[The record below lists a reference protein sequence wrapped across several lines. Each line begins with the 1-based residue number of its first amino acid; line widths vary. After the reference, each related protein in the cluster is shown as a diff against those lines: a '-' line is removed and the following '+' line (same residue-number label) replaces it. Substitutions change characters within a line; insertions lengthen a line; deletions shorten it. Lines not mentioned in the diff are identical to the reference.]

1 MYVPH
6 SPHTYCAN
14 GHGGDG
20 IFSFFTK
27 LFPRVLSKAVIKPA
41 LKTAIAAG
49 KTIAKKTLKTAAK
62 EGISLAKEGVKQGL
76 SEAAKYGI
84 EKASE
89 GIDKLAQK
97 AVDKGVSEK
106 TTHFISQKLKDTTES
121 AAKSIAANAARKIH
135 SGIDNISNTY
145 RLGEPYSNHSGESSK
160 NTDKSG
166 KSLKRKTK
174 TNKKQS
180 NSSKKL
186 KKSLINLIEES

>member
-6 SPHTYCAN
+6 SPHTYCAS

-84 EKASE
+84 EKATE

-106 TTHFISQKLKDTTES
+106 TTHFISQNLKIRPKVQLNHLQKMLQKRFIQVST
-121 AAKSIAANAARKIH
+121 IFLIH
-135 SGIDNISNTY
+135 ID
-145 RLGEPYSNHSGESSK
+145 
-160 NTDKSG
+160 
-166 KSLKRKTK
+166 
-174 TNKKQS
+174 
-180 NSSKKL
+180 
-186 KKSLINLIEES
+186 